1 MADLN
6 RLLCPS
12 KVEQTVT
19 KVINKT
25 CSIVDVNADVHAL
38 PDYRV
43 KTKGNEKLGENAD
56 HTKKHKNKWHIKVRV
71 MPVIM
76 RLPGTKQKK
85 KKDRRINIK

>member
-1 MADLN
+1 MWPTGRSLPMADLN

-19 KVINKT
+19 KIVNKT

-38 PDYRV
+38 LNYRV
-43 KTKGNEKLGENAD
+43 KTKRNEKLGQNAD
-56 HTKKHKNKWHIKVRV
+56 LTQKHENKWHMKIRV

-76 RLPGTKQKK
+76 RLPGTK
-85 KKDRRINIK
+85 